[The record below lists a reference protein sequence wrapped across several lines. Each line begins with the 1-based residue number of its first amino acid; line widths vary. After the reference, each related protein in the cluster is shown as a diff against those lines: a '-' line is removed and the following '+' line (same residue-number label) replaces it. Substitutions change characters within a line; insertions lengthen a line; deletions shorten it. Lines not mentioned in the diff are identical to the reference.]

1 MLAQPLTFVLAYAG
15 RAERPWIAAT
25 EADVGAPNVT
35 KRLANTG
42 QTFPFLRGMLRQ
54 ILSRGL

>member
-1 MLAQPLTFVLAYAG
+1 MLAQPLMFVLAYAG
-15 RAERPWIAAT
+15 QAKRPWAAAA
-25 EADVGAPNVT
+25 EANVGAPNVT

-42 QTFPFLRGMLRQ
+42 QTFPFLRCMLRQ